1 MKGPKVPGKT
11 WKQKFGS
18 PVYLISFL
26 VIIVLLFLG
35 AAFYKVEEKRVKN
48 AIFNQLSTIARLQ
61 ADEIK
66 TWLDKS
72 RADAE
77 ETAGSKFFAA
87 AVLHFLQQPTDKYRE
102 EVEERLKLTA
112 QVYGYSRL
120 MILDREKRP
129 LLAVGEEAPE
139 GAPASFSTELKEA
152 LAQTEKSG
160 EVSITDLHFPRPGS
174 RPHLD
179 IVAAIYAPQKAEK
192 QEKERTWPEAYLI
205 LTAEAQKSLFP
216 LIESWPIASTTGET
230 LLVKKE
236 GDEIVFLSELKD
248 KENAALIYRR
258 PLDQQKLAAVRRA
271 FDRPGPVES
280 LDYRGQKVMAF
291 LSPVPGTSW
300 YIVSKIDRQEA
311 LSIWQTRA
319 ALIILLLLA
328 VTVAGLLLIRL
339 FHQRREKT
347 SLTKLY
353 QAETE
358 ARESQELF
366 RVLTESSLTGVYLI
380 QDGVFK
386 YVNQTLAEWFGYKP
400 EELIGKLG
408 NIELTHPDDRPRV
421 AENNRL
427 RLEKKVKSVRYDFK
441 GLRKDGSVFYLEAH
455 GSTIDYQGRPA
466 IIGSLVDIT
475 ERMNLLQE
483 IMAREAEIRA
493 TLYSIGDGVIATDLS
508 GRVQIMN
515 PVAEKL
521 TGWAEAEAKG
531 RPIQEVFRLINEFS
545 RQPEENPFDQVIREG
560 SVVALPNYS
569 VLISR
574 DGKEYSVADS
584 GAPIIDNN
592 GVILGVILVFRDQTA
607 ERKIQKEIIEA
618 REQLKERNRFLE
630 HLIASLPG
638 MIYRCRNDR
647 HWTMEYIAGA
657 CREITGYEPEDLIN
671 NRRLA
676 YNDLIFPEHR
686 EFVWKRWQEAVLQKE
701 TFEDEYKIRTADG
714 KIKWVWERGSGV
726 YDEEGNLL
734 YLEGFI
740 TDITERKKAEEEL
753 VKSDKEKSAIFA
765 TISEHVLELRP
776 DLTVVWANRA
786 AIEAL
791 GGEENEVIGRKCYEL
806 WFGRDEPC
814 PICPVLAACQSGQ
827 PERAESITPDGRW
840 WHVSAY
846 PLKNEQGETTLIIE
860 VSLDITDRKKAEEAM
875 KQSLQEKEILLKE
888 VHHRVKNNLQVIS
901 SILNLQSALLTD
913 PQARAAIRECQHRIK
928 SMALVHEKLYRAGDL
943 ARIDLAGYLS
953 SLAKSIFLEH
963 QVNSDRIKLHL
974 EIEPVDLDLNVAV
987 PLGLILNELITN
999 AFIHAFPEGREGN
1012 IWVSFKKRPD
1022 GLVELRVKDDGVGF
1036 PSDVDFKKSE
1046 SLGLV
1051 IINTLVE
1058 QIEGQLEMKRGEKEE
1073 AGTGGPGTE
1082 FCLTFKG

>member
-129 LLAVGEEAPE
+129 LLAVGEEAPA

-160 EVSITDLHFPRPGS
+160 EVSMTDLHFPRPGS

-179 IVAAIYAPQKAEK
+179 IVAAIYAPQKAGK
-192 QEKERTWPEAYLI
+192 QEKERTWPEAYLV

-280 LDYRGQKVMAF
+280 LDYRGQKVMVF

-545 RQPEENPFDQVIREG
+545 RQQEENPFDQVIREG

-647 HWTMEYIAGA
+647 YWTMEYIAGA
-657 CREITGYEPEDLIN
+657 CREITGYELEDLIN

>member
-1 MKGPKVPGKT
+1 MKLFKVGGT
-11 WKQKFGS
+11 EWKKKFSS
-18 PVYLISFL
+18 PVYLISYL
-26 VIIVLLFLG
+26 VILVLLLLG
-35 AAFYKVEEKRVKN
+35 LALYKGEERRVKT
-48 AIFNQLSTIARLQ
+48 AIYNQLSTIARLQ
-61 ADEIK
+61 AGEIK
-66 TWLDKS
+66 GWLDKA

-77 ETAGSKFFAA
+77 ETAGSKFFARA
-87 AVLHFLQQPTDKYRE
+87 ILHFLQQPTPENRR

-112 QVYGYSRL
+112 RIYGYSRL
-120 MILDREKRP
+120 MILDRDKRP
-129 LLAVGEEAPE
+129 VLAVGEEAPD
-139 GAPASFSTELKEA
+139 GAPASFSAELKEA
-152 LAQTEKSG
+152 LAQTEQSG
-160 EVSITDLHFPRPGS
+160 KVSTTDLHFPRPHS

-179 IVAAIYAPQKAEK
+179 IVAPIYPPDTGDPR
-192 QEKERTWPEAYLI
+192 KEQVSPEAYLI
-205 LTAEAQKSLFP
+205 LTAEAQSSLFP
-216 LIESWPIASTTGET
+216 LIESWPMASRTGET
-230 LLVKKE
+230 ILIRKE

-248 KENAALIYRR
+248 KENAALTYRQ
-258 PLDQQKLAAVRRA
+258 PLDQRQLAAVRTA
-271 FDRPGPVES
+271 FDRPGPFES
-280 LDYRGQKVMAF
+280 LDYRGRRVMAS
-291 LSPVPGTSW
+291 LTPVPGTTW
-300 YIVSKIDRQEA
+300 YVMSKIDRQEA
-311 LSIWQTRA
+311 LSVWQTRA
-319 ALIILLLLA
+319 TLIILLLVA
-328 VTVAGLLLIRL
+328 VAVAGLLLTQL
-339 FHQRREKT
+339 FRQRREKA
-347 SLTKLY
+347 SLIKLY
-353 QAETE
+353 QAEAE

-386 YVNQTLAEWFGYKP
+386 YVNQTLAEWFGYTT
-400 EELIGKLG
+400 EELIDKLG

-427 RLEKKVKSVRYDFK
+427 RLEKKVNSVRYDFK
-441 GLRKDGSVFYLEAH
+441 GLRKDGSVFYVEAH

-483 IMAREAEIRA
+483 IVAREAEIRA

-508 GRVQIMN
+508 GRVEIMN
-515 PVAEKL
+515 PVAEHL
-521 TGWAEAEAKG
+521 TGWTEAEAKG

-545 RQPEENPFDQVIREG
+545 RQPEENPFEQVIREG
-560 SVVALPNYS
+560 NVVALPNYS
-569 VLISR
+569 VLVSR
-574 DGKEYSVADS
+574 EGKEYSVADS

-592 GVILGVILVFRDQTA
+592 GIILGVILVFRDQTA

-630 HLIASLPG
+630 HLISSLPG
-638 MIYRCRNDR
+638 MIYRCRYDR

-686 EFVWKRWQEAVLQKE
+686 EFVWKRWQEAVRQKE

-726 YDEEGNLL
+726 YDETGNLL

-740 TDITERKKAEEEL
+740 TDITEKKKAEEEL
-753 VKSDKEKSAIFA
+753 VRSEREKSAIFA

-791 GGEENEVIGRKCYEL
+791 GGKENEILGRKCYEL
-806 WFGRDEPC
+806 WFGRGEPC
-814 PICPVLAACQSGQ
+814 PICPVLSASQSGQ
-827 PERAESITPDGRW
+827 PERAESVTPDGRW

-860 VSLDITDRKKAEEAM
+860 VSLDITGRKKAEEAM

-901 SILNLQSALLTD
+901 SILNLQSTLLTD

-963 QVNSDRIKLHL
+963 LVNSDRIKLHL
-974 EIEPVDLDLNVAV
+974 QVEPVDLDLNVAV

-999 AFIHAFPEGREGN
+999 AFIHAFPDEREGN
-1012 IWVSFKKRPD
+1012 IWVSFRKRPD

-1036 PSDVDFKKSE
+1036 PTEIDFKKSE

-1051 IINTLVE
+1051 IVNTLVE
-1058 QIEGQLEMKRGEKEE
+1058 QMEGQLEMKPGEKEE

-1082 FCLTFKG
+1082 FCLTFQA

>member
-1 MKGPKVPGKT
+1 MRNSKVLEPR
-11 WKQKFGS
+11 WKRRFSS
-18 PVYLISFL
+18 PVYLISVLFTVIIL
-26 VIIVLLFLG
+26 VIGLV
-35 AAFYKVEEKRVKN
+35 FYQAEGKRVKN
-48 AIFNQLSTIARLQ
+48 IIFDQLSIIARLQ
-61 ADEIK
+61 SGEIK
-66 TWLDKS
+66 SWLDKG

-77 ETAGSKFFAA
+77 ETARSEFFAA
-87 AVLHFLQQPTDKYRE
+87 AINHFLRQPSPQNTQ
-102 EVEERLKLTA
+102 EVKKRLELTT
-112 QVYGYSRL
+112 QVYGYSRI
-120 MILDREKRP
+120 MILDRGKKP
-129 LLAVGEEAPE
+129 VISVGQEAPA
-139 GAPASFSTELKEA
+139 GAPDSFSPELKEA
-152 LAQTEKSG
+152 LAQTETTGK
-160 EVSITDLHFPRPGS
+160 VSSTDLHLPRPGS
-174 RPHLD
+174 LPHLD
-179 IVAAIYAPQKAEK
+179 IIAPVFYPLQG
-192 QEKERTWPEAYLI
+192 QEIKPEVNQPIAYLI
-205 LTAEAQKSLFP
+205 LTAEAQKSLSP
-216 LIESWPIASTTGET
+216 LIESWPIPSRTGET
-230 LLVKKE
+230 QLVRKDGNE
-236 GDEIVFLSELKD
+236 AVFLHELKD
-248 KENAALIYRR
+248 RKGTALSLRLPLSRKET
-258 PLDQQKLAAVRRA
+258 AAVRA
-271 FDRPGPVES
+271 ALGQYGQFEG
-280 LDYRGQKVMAF
+280 LDYRGRKVMAC
-291 LSPVPGTSW
+291 LAPVPGTGWS
-300 YIVSKIDRQEA
+300 IIAKIDQEEA
-311 LSIWQTRA
+311 LSIWQKRST
-319 ALIILLLLA
+319 LIILLILA
-328 VTVAGLLLIRL
+328 VVAAGFLLIEL
-339 FHQRREKT
+339 FWQRREKA
-347 SLTKLY
+347 SLAKLY

-386 YVNQTLAEWFGYKP
+386 YINQTLAEWFGYKP
-400 EELIGKLG
+400 EELINKLG
-408 NIELTHPDDRPRV
+408 NLELTHPDDRPTV

-427 RLEKKVKSVRYDFK
+427 RLEKKIKSIRYDFK
-441 GLRKDGSVFYLEAH
+441 GLRKDGSVFYVEAH

-493 TLYSIGDGVIATDLS
+493 TLYSIGDAVIATDLS

-545 RQPEENPFDQVIREG
+545 RQPEENPFEQVIREG
-560 SVVALPNYS
+560 SVVALPNSS

-574 DGKEYSVADS
+574 EGKEYSVADS
-584 GAPIIDNN
+584 SAPIIDNN

-607 ERKIQKEIIEA
+607 ERKIQREIIEI

-638 MIYRCRNDR
+638 MIYRCRDDPN
-647 HWTMEYIAGA
+647 WTMEYIEGA

-686 EFVWKRWQEAVLQKE
+686 QFVWNGWQEALSEKE
-701 TFEDEYKIRTADG
+701 PFEDEYKIKTADG
-714 KIKWVWERGSGV
+714 KTKWVWERGSGV
-726 YDEEGNLL
+726 FDEDGHLL
-734 YLEGFI
+734 CLQGFI

-753 VKSDKEKSAIFA
+753 VRSEREKSAIFA

-786 AIEAL
+786 AMEAL
-791 GGEENEVIGRKCYEL
+791 GGKENEVIGRKCYEL
-806 WFGRDEPC
+806 WFGRGEPC
-814 PICPVLAACQSGQ
+814 SVCPVISASLSGH
-827 PERAESITPDGRW
+827 PEKAESITPDGRW

-901 SILNLQSALLTD
+901 NILNLQSTLLTD

-928 SMALVHEKLYRAGDL
+928 SMALVHEKLYQAGDL

-953 SLAKSIFLEH
+953 SLVKSIFLEH

-974 EIEPVDLDLNVAV
+974 QIEPVDLDLNVAV

-999 AFIHAFPEGREGN
+999 AFIHAFPDEREGN
-1012 IWVSFKKRPD
+1012 IWVSFRKRPD

-1036 PSDVDFKKSE
+1036 PPDLDFKKSE

-1058 QIEGQLEMKRGEKEE
+1058 QIEGQLEMKCGEKRE